1 VQTIEELAPFKVDSS
16 DVDAVA
22 IRFSFIMNG
31 AGFLSIVNMLQFLS
45 DSRDMYRAV
54 RQAPEF
60 VNATDA
66 YLTVSLPRITPVV
79 STAKTSSVLDLQGLC
94 WIEHVLLWLIMYQLI
109 RRRGAC
115 RSHGLDMMG
124 QSTMFG
130 TENRPQ

>member
-1 VQTIEELAPFKVDSS
+1 MQTIEELAPFKVDGS

-60 VNATDA
+60 ANATDA

-79 STAKTSSVLDLQGLC
+79 STAKTSSVLDLQGL
-94 WIEHVLLWLIMYQLI
+94 
-109 RRRGAC
+109 
-115 RSHGLDMMG
+115 S
-124 QSTMFG
+124 
-130 TENRPQ
+130 